1 MVASSNPGY
10 GIQDLCDDLDRFLF
24 LLGGSDGEQFFTGGH
39 DQPGER
45 RPDDN

>member
-1 MVASSNPGY
+1 MAASSNPGC
-10 GIQDLCDDLDRFLF
+10 GISTCDDLDRFVF
-24 LLGGSDGEQFFTGGH
+24 LLGGSDGEQFFTADH